1 MKFEKLDKIPR
12 FDESNDGSISKIKLT
27 KKQQKKLASIWQDA
41 IWANPSKLASWDRFR
56 APNWPENAFFKN
68 FDFRPIGEAF
78 WALFIFW

>member
-41 IWANPSKLASWDRFR
+41 I
-56 APNWPENAFFKN
+56 
-68 FDFRPIGEAF
+68 
-78 WALFIFW
+78 